1 MATQKPISSI
11 SYNTEAFLK
20 EKLDAW
26 VDAHIIQ
33 TYMYICHKGEDGD
46 KDHIH
51 FRIEPNKKLDPM
63 DLEAQLREYV
73 GNEKKPRCV
82 RPFRQSKEED
92 WFLYAVHDEEY
103 LKLKYHGGD
112 EHEKLPY
119 DWRQI
124 VVPENYDLEI
134 AFIRARASLKHSTVA
149 LAKRIQSG
157 DNALDLIMDGENA
170 YVANALA
177 RAVYTDDYQRLQ
189 HEYSSM
195 RDKYYQLIDA
205 INEFGLDIV
214 TGEDGLTHLSI
225 PESE

>member
-1 MATQKPISSI
+1 
-11 SYNTEAFLK
+11 
-20 EKLDAW
+20 
-26 VDAHIIQ
+26 
-33 TYMYICHKGEDGD
+33 
-46 KDHIH
+46 
-51 FRIEPNKKLDPM
+51 
-63 DLEAQLREYV
+63 LEAQLREYV